1 MTSCRMQAAA
11 TLLVSIAF
19 LTAPITTTAQ
29 SGSAAP
35 EDSAEKRFKNIKVL
49 TGVPASQLMPLMHF
63 MRSSLGVRCEF
74 CHVTEGNQYFLDD
87 KKPKQTARRMIQMVL
102 DINKNNFDGRTEITC
117 NSCHRGKTRPIG
129 FVPVGQGMFPDTT
142 RDSAPPPPEPLP
154 SVGQVLDR
162 YVQSLGGEAALR
174 GLKTRAMTGT
184 LLRMRVDGAGTPRAT
199 AVNRGDSRPFEMYLA
214 PPDKFRLTIDPQ
226 GNKLMQISDGNSGWL
241 VTSSGSNPM
250 TPSGIALFLDRN
262 DPQFALKLRAKADTM
277 SVLGKEL
284 VGEHKAWL
292 LRSQAFD
299 GRLQHLFFSVDTGLL
314 LRRIVYT
321 PLLLGLDPEQ
331 TDYED
336 YRDVNGIKVPFT
348 IKVSYL
354 DDNHL
359 GTTRK
364 LIDVRDNLTI
374 EPDKFQP
381 PPPAK

>member
-1 MTSCRMQAAA
+1 
-11 TLLVSIAF
+11 
-19 LTAPITTTAQ
+19 
-29 SGSAAP
+29 
-35 EDSAEKRFKNIKVL
+35 
-49 TGVPASQLMPLMHF
+49 
-63 MRSSLGVRCEF
+63 
-74 CHVTEGNQYFLDD
+74 
-87 KKPKQTARRMIQMVL
+87 
-102 DINKNNFDGRTEITC
+102 
-117 NSCHRGKTRPIG
+117 
-129 FVPVGQGMFPDTT
+129 
-142 RDSAPPPPEPLP
+142 
-154 SVGQVLDR
+154 
-162 YVQSLGGEAALR
+162 
-174 GLKTRAMTGT
+174 
-184 LLRMRVDGAGTPRAT
+184 
-199 AVNRGDSRPFEMYLA
+199 
-214 PPDKFRLTIDPQ
+214 
-226 GNKLMQISDGNSGWL
+226 
-241 VTSSGSNPM
+241 
-250 TPSGIALFLDRN
+250 
-262 DPQFALKLRAKADTM
+262 M

>member
-1 MTSCRMQAAA
+1 
-11 TLLVSIAF
+11 
-19 LTAPITTTAQ
+19 
-29 SGSAAP
+29 
-35 EDSAEKRFKNIKVL
+35 
-49 TGVPASQLMPLMHF
+49 
-63 MRSSLGVRCEF
+63 
-74 CHVTEGNQYFLDD
+74 
-87 KKPKQTARRMIQMVL
+87 
-102 DINKNNFDGRTEITC
+102 
-117 NSCHRGKTRPIG
+117 
-129 FVPVGQGMFPDTT
+129 
-142 RDSAPPPPEPLP
+142 
-154 SVGQVLDR
+154 
-162 YVQSLGGEAALR
+162 
-174 GLKTRAMTGT
+174 
-184 LLRMRVDGAGTPRAT
+184 
-199 AVNRGDSRPFEMYLA
+199 
-214 PPDKFRLTIDPQ
+214 
-226 GNKLMQISDGNSGWL
+226 MQISDGNSGWL